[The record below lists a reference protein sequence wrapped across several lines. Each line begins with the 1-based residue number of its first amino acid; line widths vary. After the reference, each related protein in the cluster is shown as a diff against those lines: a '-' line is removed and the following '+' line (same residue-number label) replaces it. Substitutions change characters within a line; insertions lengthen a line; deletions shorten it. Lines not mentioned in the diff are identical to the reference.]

1 MNNTADSK
9 SCPNC
14 GETLQPHWK
23 ICPACEHSLGKL
35 VCPQCQRPVKE
46 RWKSCP
52 ECQATL
58 LCPKCGNRLPSDQPG
73 CPLCLQN
80 GSRSHHEA
88 EQLTE
93 PATGMDFVR
102 VPGGKFLMGDTF
114 SEGSE
119 NELPVH
125 EVRMDTFFIGRYPVT
140 QSQWNQ
146 LMPENP
152 SHFRGHSLPVEQVAW
167 DDIQVFIRKLTEA
180 NPDRKGFRLPT
191 EAEWE
196 YAARSGGRNQRYA
209 GGNDADAF
217 AWYENNS
224 NRQTQPVG
232 AKSPNDLSIFDMS
245 GNIWERCQDRFS
257 DSAYES
263 HAAANPLW
271 EKKGQ
276 DRVIRGGGWNLDAW
290 SIRCTRR
297 MGFPQDY
304 VGPAVGFRLV
314 MEP

>member
-1 MNNTADSK
+1 MNTTADSK

-14 GETLQPHWK
+14 GEPLQPHWK
-23 ICPACEHSLGKL
+23 ICPACEHSLGEL
-35 VCPQCQRPVKE
+35 VCPQCQRPVQE
-46 RWKSCP
+46 RWKRCP

-58 LCPKCGNRLPSDQPG
+58 LCPKCGNRLPADQSG
-73 CPLCLQN
+73 CPLCLQS
-80 GSRSHHEA
+80 GSDSRHEG
-88 EQLTE
+88 QRQTE
-93 PATGMDFVR
+93 PATGMEFVR

-114 SEGSE
+114 GEGGE

-125 EVRMDTFFIGRYPVT
+125 EVRLDPFFIGRYPVT
-140 QSQWNQ
+140 QSQWNR
-146 LMPENP
+146 LMRENP
-152 SHFRGHSLPVEQVAW
+152 SQFRGNSRPVEQVSW
-167 DDIQVFIRKLTEA
+167 DDIQAFICKLIEA

-196 YAARSGGRNQRYA
+196 YAARSAGRKQRYA
-209 GGNDADAF
+209 GGNDADAL

-224 NRQTQPVG
+224 SGQTQPVG
-232 AKSPNDLSIFDMS
+232 AKSPNDLGIFDMS
-245 GNIWERCQDRFS
+245 GNVWERCQDCFS
-257 DSAYES
+257 ESAYDS

-271 EKKGQ
+271 EKAGP

-297 MGFPQDY
+297 MGFSQDY
-304 VGPAVGFRLV
+304 AGPALGFRLV